1 MTQTQPGSGRFR
13 RAAVAF
19 VASLALLIGLASAGA
34 LAATVYVQGKLG
46 DTGIALA
53 TDTGG
58 TTPAPGS
65 ATPVVGGPCFK
76 DACNYLVLGSDSRSG
91 LSAKDQRGFQ
101 SDAELGGGFRS
112 DTIILVHVDAETR
125 EATIINF
132 PRDLVVNIPGHGKD
146 LINAAFTIGAENG
159 RGIAGAMSLSA
170 QTVSSLT
177 GLRVNHVI
185 VVDLEA
191 FKAVVDAV
199 GEVPYC
205 TPVSLKDD
213 PQAFGEGPEN
223 QGSGLDLKEGCHELD
238 GDTALALVRAR
249 YVVAGGRK
257 DCISDY
263 ARISRQQ
270 QFMRALLNKMLSPA
284 MVPRLPEIVDAV
296 TRQVTTDDELDA
308 LDVVDLAKNMQGV
321 ASGNADFRTVP
332 TELDAQN
339 IHLLLTPDGR
349 TFLAKLRAGEP
360 LGDLGTSLAYQPPS
374 PAEIAVRVFDDASEG
389 HAQDDVYT
397 AQLSNAGFKMLA
409 TGAEPAGDLAGE
421 GSAIL
426 YAPGQKEKAQV
437 LAGYVPGVKIR
448 AAEAGQL
455 PEDTDVGV
463 VVDATYEYHDPGE
476 GKAPTVE
483 EKCPFT

>member
-1 MTQTQPGSGRFR
+1 MMETQRTSGRTR
-13 RAAVAF
+13 RILIAI
-19 VASLALLIGLASAGA
+19 VASIALFVGLAGAGT
-34 LAATVYVQGKLG
+34 LAATVYAQGKLEG
-46 DTGIALA
+46 TQERLDPPGTG
-53 TDTGG
+53 TG
-58 TTPAPGS
+58 TPTPGG
-65 ATPVVGGPCFK
+65 VGGPCLQ

-91 LSAKDQRGFQ
+91 LSAKDQKGFQ

-159 RGIAGAMSLSA
+159 QGIAGAMSLSA
-170 QTVSSLT
+170 QTVGALT
-177 GLRVNHVI
+177 GLQINHVI

-199 GEVPYC
+199 DKVPYC
-205 TPVSLKDD
+205 TPVSLEDD

-270 QFMRALLNKMLSPA
+270 QFMRALINKMLSPA
-284 MVPRLPEIVDAV
+284 MVTRVPDVVDAV
-296 TRQVTTDDELDA
+296 TREVKTDDDLDVI
-308 LDVVDLAKNMQGV
+308 DVVDLAKNMQGV

-339 IHLLLTPDGR
+339 IHLVLTPEGR
-349 TFLAKLRAGEP
+349 MFLAKLRAGES
-360 LGDLGTSLAYQPPS
+360 LGDLGTSLAYQPPT

-389 HAQDDVYT
+389 HAQNDVYT

-409 TGAEPAGDLAGE
+409 TGAEPAGELVGQ
-421 GSAIL
+421 GTAIL
-426 YAPGQKEKAQV
+426 YAPGQKEKAAV
-437 LAGYVPGVKIR
+437 LSGFVPSVEIK
-448 AAEAGQL
+448 AAKPGQL
-455 PEDTDVGV
+455 PDDTDVGV
-463 VVDATYEYHDPGE
+463 VVDASYKYHDPGE
-476 GKAPTVE
+476 GQSEQVS